1 MTELTRKRYVIDTN
15 VVLLDPDAIFKFDEH
30 EVIIPITVVEEADN
44 KKKAE
49 GEVGR
54 NARKFSRNLAELVD
68 KYGDLNSPQYVNN
81 KYGTIRIA
89 INHLGTTDIGSQ
101 FCRLPL
107 DYDNGHGAMDN
118 RILNTANYLNATLV
132 TCDNNLRI
140 KALAYGVKAEEYK
153 NHKVEKDDLYDGIS
167 EFYVT
172 DSELDTLYDN
182 GFMNYDPKYHNKE
195 VYPNQCFLVKSID
208 NPKHSALVTYNSNM
222 KEYRVIPQDLKT
234 MDILPRNSE
243 QQLAL
248 TLLRDPNI
256 KAMTL
261 TGKAGSGKGLC
272 SLAAALKAVLEDKLY
287 EKILIAR
294 PIVSLNNAH
303 KLGFMPGDEKEKL
316 SPWLKPFYEN
326 INYILSNYNKVVKP
340 QKPAGKRKKDL
351 EAYANEMEKEQGR
364 VSPIEELIAW
374 GVVEL
379 CSLETVKGRTLHNT
393 FVLITEA
400 QNCTLADIKTI
411 VTRIGEGSKIVIEG
425 DRFQIDHPYL
435 DITNNGLTHVAEKLK
450 GQDFFAHIELKKSER
465 SKVAEVASDLL

>member
-1 MTELTRKRYVIDTN
+1 MNKKRYVLDTN
-15 VVLLDPDAIFKFDEH
+15 IILADPDAIFKFDEH

-54 NARKFSRNLAELVD
+54 NARRFSNNLSELCD

-81 KYGTIRIA
+81 KYGTIRIV
-89 INHLGTTDIGSQ
+89 ISYLGTNDIGTQ

-107 DYDNGHGAMDN
+107 NYDDGPGAMDN

-132 TCDNNLRI
+132 TCDNNLRL

-153 NHKVEKDDLYDGIS
+153 NHKVEKDDLYDGVG
-167 EFYVT
+167 EFYIT
-172 DSELDTLYDN
+172 EAELDKLYDN
-182 GFMNYDPKYHNKE
+182 GSMNYDAKYHNE
-195 VYPNQCFLVKSID
+195 EIYSNQCFIVKSID
-208 NPKHSALVTYNSNM
+208 NPKHSALVIYNSNM
-222 KEYRVIPQDLKT
+222 KEYRIIPQDLKT
-234 MDILPRNSE
+234 MDIMPRNAE

-248 TLLRDPNI
+248 ALLRDPNI
-256 KAMTL
+256 KVMTL

-272 SLAAALKAVLEDKLY
+272 SLAAALNNVVGNDKLY

-303 KLGFMPGDEKEKL
+303 KIGYLPGDEKEKL

-326 INYILSNYNKVVKP
+326 INYILKNYDKAIKQPKVNY
-340 QKPAGKRKKDL
+340 GRNKKDQ
-351 EAYANEMEKEQGR
+351 EAMAAALEKEAGR
-364 VSPIEELIAW
+364 IPPVEELIAW
-374 GVVEL
+374 GVLEL

-393 FVLITEA
+393 IVLITEA

-411 VTRIGEGSKIVIEG
+411 VTRIGEGSKIIIEG

-465 SKVAEVASDLL
+465 SKVAEVAANLL